1 MKILV
6 TGGAGFIGS
15 NLCHFLLEKNNHV
28 ICLDNFYSSSQKN
41 ISDLLDHDNFT
52 LIQGDIVNFDYSQ
65 LPWIPDQIYHLACP
79 ASPKAYQKDPIYT
92 AKICFIG
99 TLRILEYITQSNK
112 NIRFLFTSTSE
123 IYGDPLEHPQKES
136 YRGNTNTTGIR
147 SNYDEGKRI
156 AETLIC
162 DFYRTYNIDYRIV
175 RIFNTFGPQMAPDD
189 GRVISNFI
197 CQALSNHNLTV
208 YGNGSQTRS
217 CCYVTDMINGLYNLM
232 NQTNILGPVNIGNP
246 DERTVLELAKTV
258 LKLIPE
264 SKSKISYM
272 PLPKDDPM
280 KRCPDITLA
289 KNFWKPEIDLNT
301 GLKLTIKYF
310 RHALYN

>member
-6 TGGAGFIGS
+6 TGGAGFIGP
-15 NLCHFLLEKNNHV
+15 NLCHFLLKKHNHV
-28 ICLDNFYSSSQKN
+28 ICLDNFFSSSPKN
-41 ISDLLDHDNFT
+41 ISDLLDYDNFT
-52 LIQGDIVNFDYSQ
+52 LIKGDIVDFDYSQ

-99 TLRILEYITQSNK
+99 TLRILEYIALSK
-112 NIRFLFTSTSE
+112 KDIRFLFTSTSE

-136 YRGNTNTTGIR
+136 YRGNTNTVGIR
-147 SNYDEGKRI
+147 SCYDEGKRI

-162 DFYRTYNIDYRIV
+162 DFYRTYQIDYRIA

-197 CQALSNHNLTV
+197 CQTLSNQDLTV
-208 YGNGSQTRS
+208 YGDGSQTRS
-217 CCYVTDMINGLYNLM
+217 CCYITDMVNGLYNLM

-246 DERTVLELAKTV
+246 DERTVLELAETI

-272 PLPKDDPM
+272 SLPKDDPQ

-289 KNFWKPEIDLNT
+289 KNFWKPKIDLDT
-301 GLKLTIKYF
+301 GLKLTIRYF
-310 RHALYN
+310 RNILSN